1 MTQGSSG
8 LRQEF
13 SPTTSFNKRIVAY
26 ATAASAAG
34 VSALA
39 LATPSEAKVVYTRT
53 NQPLGIGI
61 TMFDLNHDGIPDF
74 GFCLGD
80 FTAEKD
86 PPKTT
91 SYCLSTLLHKN
102 KRGPTARRHRPSP
115 NGAFISIF
123 PATSQTKRNQIAGSQ
138 TRFAVAY
145 ALTAGVPV
153 GKKRFTSGS
162 KLMAECVSADS
173 TYCFGPWYNVAH
185 HYLGLKFV
193 IQGKIHY
200 GWARLTF
207 TGCCSAT
214 LTGYAYETVANK
226 SILTGDIV
234 GPRKPKDIS
243 QGLAPSSR
251 IDTVSEDRRYA
262 SLGLLAAGAQGF
274 AQWRKKKEED

>member
-1 MTQGSSG
+1 MTQGSSR

-13 SPTTSFNKRIVAY
+13 SPKKSFNKRIAAY
-26 ATAASAAG
+26 ATAASTAG

-39 LATPSEAKVVYTRT
+39 ISSASEAKVVYTRT

-74 GFCLGD
+74 GFCVGD

-86 PPKTT
+86 PPRTT
-91 SYCLSTLLHKN
+91 SSCLGSLLHK
-102 KRGPTARRHRPSP
+102 KRSTAKRHRPSP
-115 NGAFISIF
+115 NGVFVSIF
-123 PATSQTKRNQIAGSQ
+123 PATSQSKRNQIAGLQSN
-138 TRFAVAY
+138 FATAY
-145 ALTAGVPV
+145 ALPAGIPV
-153 GKKRFTSGS
+153 GTRRFTPGP
-162 KLMAECVSADS
+162 KLMAKCVVTAY
-173 TYCFGPWYNVAH
+173 TYCYGPWYNAAH
-185 HYLGLKFV
+185 HYLGVKFV
-193 IQGKIHY
+193 IHGKIHY
-200 GWARLTF
+200 GWARLTV
-207 TGCCSAT
+207 TGAYSAK